1 MPLQAFPINFK
12 DGLDTKTDPWQVS
25 IGKFL
30 RLVNS
35 VFTKGN
41 LLLKRNG
48 YPKLT
53 DLPNAT
59 FSYLTTLND
68 NLTAIGPSIGA
79 YNASSETWVTKG
91 SISPMALSVL
101 PLIRNSVNQIQCDS
115 AIAANGLI
123 CTVYTQNNSS
133 TSTYYYVIADSVT
146 GQNIVAPTLIPPLTG
161 AVTGSPRVFL
171 LGQYFV
177 IVFTNVISAV
187 SHLQYIAISSF
198 NPSSHTTNQDIV
210 SSYIPSTQ
218 VSWDGVVANN
228 NLYIAYNTT
237 TGGQAIKVTYL
248 SQSAASLGQTPVSA
262 VTFAGQIASMVSLC
276 ADTTGAN
283 IIIYV
288 SYYDAAG
295 STGHMLAVDL
305 NLVTRMSATSV
316 ITSGAIFNVA
326 TAAQNGIC
334 TYYYEVSNNYSYDS
348 GVPTHYIAKRTVTL
362 PATVTTGTVSPAAGS
377 ASSGTIVV
385 RSVGLASK
393 AFILDGVEYFLSTYQ
408 SPYQN
413 TYFLINGTTSTSSA
427 PIVVAKLAYENGGGY
442 LTVGLPNAT
451 VIGSEVRIPY
461 LIKDFI
467 AAQNTA
473 NAAPVDGAILGV
485 YSQTGIN
492 LSSFNF
498 GIGIDAS
505 EIAGNLSIS
514 GGFLWQYD
522 GYLPVENNFFLY
534 PDSVE
539 ITTATTG
546 GSLAD
551 QKYFYAAT
559 YEWEDN
565 QGNVYRSA
573 SSIEVSQTTSG
584 GGTSTNTVNVPY
596 IRLTYKIGVNAPKIV
611 IYRWSV
617 AQPVFYRITSLT
629 AVQLNNTAA
638 DSLAFTDTF
647 ADSAILG
654 NDILYTTGG
663 VVENVNGPAT
673 NIITLFDNRL
683 WQLSAEDPNLWLFS
697 KEVIENTPVEMSD
710 LFTYYIA
717 PSTAAQG
724 PTGPVTAGAPMDDK
738 LISFKKNALYYTN
751 GRGPDNTGA
760 NNQYSQPI
768 FITSTTGCSNQKSI
782 VFQPK
787 GLMFEYSSEAGNQ
800 IWLLGRDLSTDY
812 IGAPVEEL
820 TKNATVQSA
829 VNVPGTNEVRFTL
842 SSGITLMYDYY
853 YGQWGTFVGVPAIS
867 SCLYQ
872 GMHTF
877 INSFGSVYQESQGV
891 YLDGSNPVLMGF
903 TTGWINLAG
912 LQGYQRSIMFY
923 LLGKYYSPH
932 KLNIQV
938 AYDYNASAL
947 HNKLISPNNFSP
959 AYGGSGSDEE
969 NSYGQQPTYGGPGD
983 VEKWRIFFK
992 KQRCI
997 SFQIILDEVY
1007 DPSLGAP
1014 AGAGLSLSGLNFVAA
1029 LKKGYYP
1036 ASSKN
1041 SAGAS

>member
-79 YNASSETWVTKG
+79 YNSSSETWVTKG

-101 PLIRNSVNQIQCDS
+101 SLIRNSVNQIQCDS

-187 SHLQYIAISSF
+187 SHLQYIAISSS

-316 ITSGAIFNVA
+316 ITSGAIFNVV

-947 HNKLISPNNFSP
+947 HNKLIAPNNFSP

-969 NSYGQQPTYGGPGD
+969 NPYGQQPTYGGPGD

-997 SFQIILDEVY
+997 SFQIILDEIY
-1007 DPSLGAP
+1007 DPSLGTP

-1041 SAGAS
+1041 SAGTS